1 MYENKGSPYC
11 LRLGVKT
18 AILNRGAVK
27 GPRRKIRDD
36 THSHR
41 SPDAAGQYGLTGQ
54 GSTKPTPPRPAAYS
68 ACAIG
73 VLF

>member
-18 AILNRGAVK
+18 AILNHGAAK
-27 GPRRKIRDD
+27 ESRRDD
-36 THSHR
+36 TLSHR

-54 GSTKPTPPRPAAYS
+54 GSTKPMSSRPAAHS
-68 ACAIG
+68 ACAIS

>member
-18 AILNRGAVK
+18 AILNRGAATE
-27 GPRRKIRDD
+27 PRRKIRDD
-36 THSHR
+36 MHSHR
-41 SPDAAGQYGLTGQ
+41 SPGAAGQYDLTGQ
-54 GSTKPTPPRPAAYS
+54 GSTKPTPSRPAARS
-68 ACAIG
+68 VCAIS